1 MPAAM
6 SDHSAARLPATTR
19 RIGLIGHG
27 RIGGIVARALASGQY
42 GHWSLAAVLTRNT
55 VPSGDPRHHTDPER
69 FLAVPVD
76 LYLECA
82 GPQALGR
89 LGEAALERA
98 DVWSVSG
105 VALADDALRARL
117 QATGARH
124 GHRLRLLA
132 GAAGGFDAVQAL
144 AQAPG
149 LALEVDIV
157 APERCASFHVPV
169 REAAARLPH
178 GVNLAVAA
186 ALAGPGLDETM
197 VRLTAD
203 PDPTHHAIRLRA
215 SSALG
220 GFESRLLPVTDPSCD
235 LHVVAAA
242 MLAALRQ
249 ASQVIWVG

>member
-124 GHRLRLLA
+124 GHRLRLPDSTRCRPWRKPR
-132 GAAGGFDAVQAL
+132 GWRWRSTSWH
-144 AQAPG
+144 PS
-149 LALEVDIV
+149 V
-157 APERCASFHVPV
+157 AHRSTCRCG
-169 REAAARLPH
+169 R
-178 GVNLAVAA
+178 
-186 ALAGPGLDETM
+186 
-197 VRLTAD
+197 
-203 PDPTHHAIRLRA
+203 RLRGCRTA
-215 SSALG
+215 
-220 GFESRLLPVTDPSCD
+220 
-235 LHVVAAA
+235 
-242 MLAALRQ
+242 
-249 ASQVIWVG
+249 